1 VPCYTFVIR
10 PSEKRVSDGT
20 LASARD
26 RRHPT
31 PLLQRIHGL
40 DSAVE
45 AWVAGRR
52 SGPLDAT
59 AHLLSSAAD
68 RSKLWAAIALV
79 RALTDR
85 ETGRQAG
92 ARALV
97 TVAIQSALVEGLVK
111 RATRRDR
118 PGSDVP
124 LRFRARRPPSTSFP
138 SGHAA
143 SAAAAAVLLA
153 DGRPGWRAPLAVLA
167 VGVAWSRVQTG
178 LHHLSD
184 ILAGLALGAA
194 VGLLVRRLLPLPGST
209 ERVAGPQAPAAG
221 AGAPEDLRVH

>member
-1 VPCYTFVIR
+1 M
-10 PSEKRVSDGT
+10 
-20 LASARD
+20 
-26 RRHPT
+26 
-31 PLLQRIHGL
+31 
-40 DSAVE
+40 
-45 AWVAGRR
+45 
-52 SGPLDAT
+52 
-59 AHLLSSAAD
+59 
-68 RSKLWAAIALV
+68 
-79 RALTDR
+79 
-85 ETGRQAG
+85 
-92 ARALV
+92 
-97 TVAIQSALVEGLVK
+97 AIQSALVEGLVK

>member
-1 VPCYTFVIR
+1 
-10 PSEKRVSDGT
+10 VSDAA

-45 AWVAGRR
+45 AWAAGRR
-52 SGPLDAT
+52 SGPIDAT

-97 TVAIQSALVEGLVK
+97 TVAIQTALVEGLVK

-124 LRFRARRPPSTSFP
+124 LKFHARRPPSTSFP

-143 SAAAAAVLLA
+143 SAAAAAILLA
-153 DGRPGWRAPLAVLA
+153 DGRPRWRAPLGLLA
-167 VGVAWSRVQTG
+167 LGVAWSRVQTG
-178 LHHLSD
+178 LHHVSD
-184 ILAGLALGAA
+184 VLAGLALGAA
-194 VGLLVRRLLPLPGST
+194 VGLLVRRLLPLPAPT
-209 ERVAGPQAPAAG
+209 ARAAVPQAPATG
-221 AGAPEDLRVH
+221 AGAPKDLRVH

>member
-1 VPCYTFVIR
+1 
-10 PSEKRVSDGT
+10 VSDGT

-45 AWVAGRR
+45 AWVAGGR
-52 SGPLDAT
+52 SGPIDAT

-92 ARALV
+92 ARALA

-153 DGRPGWRAPLAVLA
+153 DGKPRWRAPLGLLA
-167 VGVAWSRVQTG
+167 LGVAWSRVQTG

-184 ILAGLALGAA
+184 VLAGLALGAA
-194 VGLLVRRLLPLPGST
+194 VGLLVRRLLPLPAPT
-209 ERVAGPQAPAAG
+209 ERAAVPQAPAAS
-221 AGAPEDLRVH
+221 AGAPADLRVH